1 METLRLFET
10 IKKTMQSTKINR
22 NSEIINKKKLEN
34 LLIKNE
40 ENENKDAGLDFDLWP
55 EINKLNVNE
64 NIQDIH
70 IDNLNDFGEDI
81 DFDTHL

>member
-1 METLRLFET
+1 
-10 IKKTMQSTKINR
+10 MQSTKINR

>member
-1 METLRLFET
+1 
-10 IKKTMQSTKINR
+10 MQSTKINR

-55 EINKLNVNE
+55 EINKLHVNE
-64 NIQDIH
+64 NIQDIN
-70 IDNLNDFGEDI
+70 IDNLNEFGEDI